1 MPAHDDIPA
10 LSGKERLILELL
22 IHGGALYG
30 LDLVRASEGELKR
43 GTVYVTLSRMADKGY
58 VDHRV
63 EDPPPGET
71 GPPRRIYH
79 ATGHGQRVFAA
90 WEMLRAQLAP
100 GGAR

>member
-1 MPAHDDIPA
+1 MLSTPK

-22 IHGGALYG
+22 IDGGELYG
-30 LDLVRASEGELKR
+30 LDLVRASGGELKR

-58 VDHRV
+58 VDNRIA
-63 EDPPPGET
+63 DAPPGAS
-71 GPPRRIYH
+71 GPPRRLYH
-79 ATGHGQRVFAA
+79 VTGHGRRVFDA